1 MSRWPAPDRR
11 PNRTERRVA
20 ISWLWIPITI
30 SAAFAQTVRNATQRH
45 LTGDLGTLG
54 ATLVRFLYGLPFAIV
69 WLALVLGVSGSA
81 PPSLSGGFVFWA
93 IVGGGTQIVAT
104 ALLLRVLALRNF

>member
-1 MSRWPAPDRR
+1 MGRPPALDRR
-11 PNRTERRVA
+11 LDPAERRVV
-20 ISWLWIPITI
+20 ITWLWIPITI

-69 WLALVLGVSGSA
+69 WLVLFVGVSGSA
-81 PPSLSGGFVFWA
+81 LPPVTGEFVFWTC
-93 IVGGGTQIVAT
+93 VGGGTQIVAT
-104 ALLLRVLALRNF
+104 ALLLRV